1 MRRDIKQHDRQTLR
15 QTLAPGRVAHPVAA
29 SGAVEANGTLVN
41 ARDGVA
47 IRDEDE
53 VRVMARENAE
63 LVLVEAAGQALPA
76 PA

>member
-1 MRRDIKQHDRQTLR
+1 MRCDKKQHDGQTLR
-15 QTLAPGRVAHPVAA
+15 QTLAPGRVACLVAA
-29 SGAVEANGTLVN
+29 SGAVGVNGTLVN